1 MDTKP
6 SIHSDSAI
14 LLRAVER
21 GGGGGG
27 GGKQG
32 KLPRASGCK
41 GASGSRKYYS
51 YNWGVEGIII
61 KCDGS
66 AADPE
71 GGGGGGGG

>member
-1 MDTKP
+1 M
-6 SIHSDSAI
+6 
-14 LLRAVER
+14 
-21 GGGGGG
+21 
-27 GGKQG
+27 
-32 KLPRASGCK
+32 LPRASGCK

-61 KCDGS
+61 KCDAS

>member
-1 MDTKP
+1 MLPVVYDVLASSEADP
-6 SIHSDSAI
+6 
-14 LLRAVER
+14 
-21 GGGGGG
+21 GG
-27 GGKQG
+27 QG

-61 KCDGS
+61 KCDAS

-71 GGGGGGGG
+71 GGGGGGGGGG